1 MEWTQHQILL
11 FFLILVRMT
20 ALFMSAPVFS
30 LMGIPVMFKIGL
42 GGLTALL
49 IYPMVDA
56 TAPELPLD
64 WLLILVLMFQEIVTG
79 VLIGFAISLLFAGIQ
94 LAGEYI
100 GLDMGFAIAQEV
112 DPTFRQPVSVIARFE
127 NNLAML
133 LFLLLEGHHY
143 LIEAV
148 VYSYRSIPV
157 GGWHF
162 PEPVLQRLLRLSADV
177 FIVGMKIAAPAVV
190 ALFLTSVAM
199 GIIARAVPQ
208 MNIFFVGIP
217 IRVLVGFASLIF
229 GMPLF
234 VYVFSKLLTVFERN
248 VSLILRA
255 I

>member
-1 MEWTQHQILL
+1 MEFTQHQILL

-20 ALFMSAPVFS
+20 AMFMSAPVFS
-30 LMGIPVMFKIGL
+30 LAGLPVLYKVGL
-42 GGLTALL
+42 GGLLALL
-49 IYPMVDA
+49 IYPLVDA

-64 WLLILVLMFQEIVTG
+64 WLLVLVLIFKEIVTG
-79 VLIGFAISLLFAGIQ
+79 VIIGFAIGLLFAGIQ

-100 GLDMGFAIAQEV
+100 GLDMGFAMAQEV
-112 DPTFRQPVSVIARFE
+112 DPTFRQPISVIARLE

-157 GGWHF
+157 GGWNL

-177 FIVGMKIAAPAVV
+177 FIVGLKIAAPAVV

-217 IRVLVGFASLIF
+217 LRVFVGFISIIF

-234 VYVFSKLLTVFERN
+234 VYVFGKLLNVFEQN
-248 VSLILRA
+248 VSLILKA